1 LLNKPVEYEKSRKRK
16 FTNLKILGIHDGHN
30 ATAVFIDE
38 GKVISMVSEERFTNK
53 KNQGGFPKNALQWI
67 LDQNQL
73 SVKDVDFVAFPHLVA
88 PIDYTRSY
96 GLNSPRRLLFMALN
110 FLLPR
115 FIVCSNRLIKPY
127 ISLFSYRRRS
137 VIKGYC
143 DNYGIEFE
151 KVRQVEHHLSHGY
164 AALYASGFVE
174 SRQCALIFTCD
185 DSGDGVSNTV
195 GIWNRDVGYQRI
207 QTGQTFNSLGDL
219 YSRVTQHLGMKM
231 GEHEYKVMGMAPY
244 VPEQYS
250 EKCFKKFL
258 EYIHFDE
265 EQGRIIN
272 RKCYGNHLL
281 KLFKKDFYGERFDN
295 ISAGI
300 QRHFEYVVSSWV
312 KYWARETK
320 IRTAVFG
327 GGSFMN
333 VKGNMLIANCPEFN
347 DVFFCPSCGDE
358 STALG
363 AAYKISE
370 DHNEPC
376 IYPLESLFLGPEF
389 NDDEI
394 ETCLNILDNMVRW
407 ERCDHIE
414 MEVAKLIM
422 NNNIVAIF
430 QGPAEW
436 GARALGGRSIVC
448 RADDLKIIH
457 KLNKKIKMRDFWMPF
472 AASIIED
479 DSDKYLINKKTITA
493 PFMMQCFE
501 TTEDAWEKIGAAL
514 HQYDSTCR
522 AQLVSEKTSP
532 FLYRVISHF
541 KQMTGHS
548 GLLNTSF
555 NLHGFPI
562 VGKPETALQTFLD
575 SGIDFLA
582 IEKFIVSKR

>member
-1 LLNKPVEYEKSRKRK
+1 MSAISNSFLKKM
-16 FTNLKILGIHDGHN
+16 KILAIHDGHN
-30 ATAVFIDE
+30 ATAAFLNN
-38 GKVISMVSEERFTNK
+38 GKVLSMVSEERFTNR
-53 KNQGGFPKNALQWI
+53 KNQGGLPINAVSWI
-67 LDQNQL
+67 LKKNRMSLQ
-73 SVKDVDFVAFPHLVA
+73 DFDLVAFPHLVA
-88 PIDYTRSY
+88 PIDYTKTY
-96 GLNSPRRLLFMALN
+96 GLNSPRRLLFMALR
-110 FLLPR
+110 FVLPI
-115 FIVCSNRLIKPY
+115 FIVSSNRLIKPY
-127 ISLFSYRRRS
+127 IRLFSSRRRA

-143 DNYGIEFE
+143 KRYGIGLE

-164 AALYASGFVE
+164 AALYASGFGE
-174 SRQCALIFTCD
+174 SRQRVLIFTCD
-185 DSGDGVSNTV
+185 DSGDGISNTV

-207 QTGQTFNSLGDL
+207 QTGQTYNSLGDL

-244 VPEQYS
+244 VPEKYS

-258 EYIHFDE
+258 EYIYFDE
-265 EQGRIIN
+265 EKGRIIN

-281 KLFKKDFYGERFDN
+281 KLFKNDFHRERFDN

-312 KYWARETK
+312 KYWARETG

-333 VKGNMLIANCPEFN
+333 VKGNMLIANCSEFD

-370 DHNEPC
+370 DHNEPR
-376 IYPLESLFLGPEF
+376 IYPMESLFTGPEF

-394 ETCLNILDNMVRW
+394 QRCLNRLENRVRW
-407 ERCDHIE
+407 SRCDHIE
-414 MEVAKLIM
+414 MEVAKLVK

-430 QGPAEW
+430 QGPTEW

-472 AASIIED
+472 AASIMEED
-479 DSDKYLINKKTITA
+479 SGKYLINKNNIAA
-493 PFMMQCFE
+493 PFMMQSFE
-501 TTEDAWEKIGAAL
+501 TTKAAREEIGAAL

-522 AQLVSEKTSP
+522 AQLVSEKTNP
-532 FLYRVISHF
+532 FLYKVLWHF
-541 KQMTGHS
+541 KQLTGYS
-548 GLLNTSF
+548 GFLNTSF

-582 IEKFIVSKR
+582 IEGFIVSRK